1 MKRLAC
7 FVLALF
13 IGVSLIRANPS
24 AADSGEKPCIQ
35 LALLLDT
42 SNSMDGL
49 IDQARSQLWTVVN
62 HLGKTKK
69 DGQTPRLE
77 VALYEYG
84 NDGLDRRT
92 GWVRQV
98 LPFTEDLDS
107 VSEKLFAL
115 RTNGGEEYCG
125 KVIESCLNELAWS
138 KSPGVY
144 KTIFIAGNEPFTQGN
159 VDYRTACLAAVG
171 RGVIVNTI
179 HCGSVDQGIAGKW
192 DDGAR
197 IGNGK
202 FLCIDQQ
209 KAVVAIVAPQD
220 ADIAKLS
227 AELNKTYVPYGQFGE
242 SSLQRQSLQDSF
254 AATAPAAAAAGA
266 PVQRAV
272 SKANA
277 MYKNSKWDLVDA
289 VVNEKTVKLDDVKDQ
304 DLPAD
309 LRGKSVQERKDYID
323 AKAKARG
330 EIQQKI
336 NTLNG
341 EREKYVAEKQREAGK
356 GDTLDA
362 AMLQAV
368 DEQLGGKQF
377 DAAK

>member
-1 MKRLAC
+1 MKRLIA
-7 FVLALF
+7 FVLAVLLCASF
-13 IGVSLIRANPS
+13 SRGVEPIDRPT
-24 AADSGEKPCIQ
+24 EKPCIQ

-62 HLGKTKK
+62 HLAKTKK

-84 NDGLDRRT
+84 NDGLDKRS

-125 KVIESCLNELAWS
+125 KVIESCLNELTWS

-144 KTIFIAGNEPFTQGN
+144 KTIFIAGNEPFTQGH
-159 VDYRTACLAAVG
+159 VDYRTACSAAVG

-220 ADIAKLS
+220 ADIGRLS
-227 AELNKTYVPYGQFGE
+227 AELNKTYVPYGQLGAASYE
-242 SSLQRQSLQDSF
+242 RQAQQDSF

-289 VVNEKTVKLDDVKDQ
+289 VVNDKTVKLDDVKDE

-309 LRGKSVQERKDYID
+309 LRGKTAQERKDYID

-356 GDTLDA
+356 TDTLDA
-362 AMLQAV
+362 AILQAV

-377 DAAK
+377 DQAK